1 MMRKLKGRNYMTN
14 QGCREYDNY
23 LCDDV
28 VEPMETAPQ
37 MVTSLW
43 PGGVAP
49 DPFLPLS
56 NFHGYASTKREDR
69 RFNDEG

>member
-14 QGCREYDNY
+14 RACWEYDNY
-23 LCDDV
+23 SCDDA

-37 MVTSLW
+37 MVTSSW

-49 DPFLPLS
+49 VPFLPLPK
-56 NFHGYASTKREDR
+56 FHGFIS
-69 RFNDEG
+69 